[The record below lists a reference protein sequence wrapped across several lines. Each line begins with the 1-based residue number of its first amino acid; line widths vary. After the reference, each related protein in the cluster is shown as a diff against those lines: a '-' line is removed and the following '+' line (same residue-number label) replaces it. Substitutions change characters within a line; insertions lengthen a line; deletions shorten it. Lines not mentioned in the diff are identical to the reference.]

1 MSREQLEL
9 LYQFLISLGQP
20 NSEPNLGQFQLE
32 AFGALI
38 EEYNQGSR
46 SRLHLLQL
54 AQEVGLPQEGLAKL
68 REVAWT
74 LDLDG
79 TQDWEFHPF

>member
-1 MSREQLEL
+1 MNREALEL
-9 LYQFLISLGQP
+9 LHQFLISLGQP
-20 NSEPNLGQFQLE
+20 NSEPNLGQLQLA
-32 AFGALI
+32 AFAAFI

-46 SRLHLLQL
+46 GRLHLLQL
-54 AQEVGLPQEGLAKL
+54 AQEVGLSQEGLAKL

-74 LDLDG
+74 LDLEG